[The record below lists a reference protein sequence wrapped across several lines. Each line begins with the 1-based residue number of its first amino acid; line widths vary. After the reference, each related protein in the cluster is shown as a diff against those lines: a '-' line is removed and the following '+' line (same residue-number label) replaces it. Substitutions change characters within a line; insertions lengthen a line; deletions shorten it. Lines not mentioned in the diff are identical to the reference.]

1 MYKKISKLCAFH
13 IYEGLCEGLSH
24 FSGPSRAAVI
34 YATGRKNPM
43 LIYDP
48 QNLLEG
54 HEPKLRELY
63 IDSTAWRDD
72 AVDPDLLMIDGQPIP
87 EKNLYLTGLISKGGR
102 SRSIFYQMWF
112 TEHHP
117 DMCSIGPTERWLE
130 HAVWLLSHDVISQ
143 DSAYLNTSG
152 YVLRE
157 YATHAVRDYII
168 DELNFNLGMDIQIR
182 IYPVL
187 DAVLG
192 ISRTLEEGLA
202 PVGRIVFVEPV
213 LMKKVSFLLRF
224 LPFERPGLTNF
235 KHVVKLLLAVR
246 NSDRTLVSDGK
257 SIIGI
262 ASGKL
267 PNYHLSAYFQSGH
280 GFLVINEQPICS
292 FYDGNFHSSTRKT
305 KLVELEEL
313 LLESHLIAPD
323 KQSLLFKVVMEIVHH
338 AGEEKYG
345 CTLVIDLNNPPINLS
360 GQKIEP
366 PLDLKI
372 PKLLD
377 LTKSLSK
384 MDGALH
390 IGPDLKLHRFACIL
404 DGLSIP
410 NEDRARGARF
420 NSALRFTSQNTNTI
434 VVVVSAD
441 RPVSLIQ
448 EGVELTAYCPW
459 RPISSHVHFP
469 PTLADWINR

>member
-1 MYKKISKLCAFH
+1 MYRKISKLCAFH
-13 IYEGLCEGLSH
+13 IYEGLCDGLSH

-34 YATGRKNPM
+34 YATGAENPM

-54 HEPKLRELY
+54 HEPKLKELF
-63 IDSTAWRDD
+63 IDSNSWRND
-72 AVDPDLLMIDGQPIP
+72 ATDPELLMIEGQPIP
-87 EKNLYLTGLISKGGR
+87 ERNLHLTGLISKGGR

-130 HAVWLLSHDVISQ
+130 HAVWLLSHDVTSQ
-143 DSAYLNTSG
+143 ESAYLNTSG

-168 DELNFNLGMDIQIR
+168 DELNLHLGMDIQIR

-192 ISRTLEEGLA
+192 ISRTLEEGLS
-202 PVGRIVFVEPV
+202 PVGRIVFIEPG
-213 LMKKVSFLLRF
+213 LMKEVNFLFKF
-224 LPFERPGLTNF
+224 LPLERPGLTNF

-246 NSDRTLVSDGK
+246 NSDRILVSDGK
-257 SIIGI
+257 NIIGI
-262 ASGKL
+262 ASG
-267 PNYHLSAYFQSGH
+267 PIPAYQLSAQFQSGH
-280 GFLVINEQPICS
+280 GFLCINEQPICS
-292 FYDGNFHSSTRKT
+292 FYDGNFHSSTRKA

-313 LLESHLIAPD
+313 LIEFHLIPSD
-323 KQSLLFKVVMEIVHH
+323 KQSVLFKVIMEIVHQ
-338 AGEEKYG
+338 AGEGKYG
-345 CTLVIDLNNPPINLS
+345 CTLVVDLNDPPLNLP

-366 PLDLKI
+366 PLDLEL

-377 LTKSLSK
+377 LSKSLSK

-390 IGPDLKLHRFACIL
+390 IGADLKLHRFGCIL
-404 DGLSIP
+404 DGIAIP
-410 NEDRARGARF
+410 NEDRSRGARF

-448 EGVELTAYCPW
+448 EGVELTASCTW
-459 RPISSHVHFP
+459 RPISSHVP
-469 PTLADWINR
+469 SPLTLADWVNR